1 VLTSIHN
8 VHFYQRIV
16 REAREAII
24 AGCFDEH
31 RREFLASYFGDTSS
45 SGETSNS
52 GEGSSPVE
60 TPKT

>member
-24 AGCFDEH
+24 AGHFDEH
-31 RREFLASYFGDTSS
+31 RREFLASYFG
-45 SGETSNS
+45 ETSNS
-52 GEGSSPVE
+52 GEGSNPVE
-60 TPKT
+60 TSET